1 MSHPKLDSLVRIG
14 RLKADPAA
22 VSELRGLVR
31 SGTRRLDDAARDD
44 LSIESRFDL
53 AYNAAHAL
61 ALAALRF
68 RGYRSESRYLVSQC
82 LQHTLDLP
90 TVEWRVLDEA
100 HRKRNLAEYEGEM
113 DVEEQLVAALLR
125 VAREVAARVENL
137 MNRDEQFREWQ
148 P

>member
-1 MSHPKLDSLVRIG
+1 METRSHPRLNNLVRIG
-14 RLKADPAA
+14 RLKAEPAG

-31 SGTRRLDDAARDD
+31 SGIRRLNDAARED

-68 RGYRSESRYLVSQC
+68 RGYRSESRYLVFQC
-82 LQHTLDLP
+82 LQHTVSLP
-90 TVEWRVLDEA
+90 PEQWRVLDEA

-113 DVEEQLVAALLR
+113 EAEEQLVAALLR
-125 VAREVAARVENL
+125 VAREVGTRVENL
-137 MNRDEQFREWQ
+137 MDPR
-148 P
+148 

>member
-1 MSHPKLDSLVRIG
+1 MSHPQLDNLVRIG
-14 RLKADPAA
+14 QLKAEPAA
-22 VSELRGLVR
+22 ASELRGLAR
-31 SGTRRLDDAARDD
+31 SGIRRLDDAARED

-68 RGYRSESRYLVSQC
+68 RGYRSESRYLVFQC

-125 VAREVAARVENL
+125 VAREVATRVVNL
-137 MNRDEQFREWQ
+137 LEPR
-148 P
+148 